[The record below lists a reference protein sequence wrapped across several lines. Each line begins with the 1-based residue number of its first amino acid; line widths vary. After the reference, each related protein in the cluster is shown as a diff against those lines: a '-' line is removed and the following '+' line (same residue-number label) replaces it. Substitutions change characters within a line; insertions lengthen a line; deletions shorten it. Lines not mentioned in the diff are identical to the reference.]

1 MLSPFFFSAEHVG
14 RSWLDL
20 AHSARSGGREELV
33 GSEFIAWLKRHLGYR
48 NSVYPIR
55 KEVGPD

>member
-33 GSEFIAWLKRHLGYR
+33 RSEFIAWLKRHLG
-48 NSVYPIR
+48 
-55 KEVGPD
+55 VGI